1 MGTEESGFRGS
12 SKDGWLLLHVR
23 RYYSYTYKRGR
34 ICTNLALTF
43 SFPHTFLHLPSP
55 GMEGGSFTEGHLSQ
69 KRNGGKV
76 GSRSFSN
83 LCENI
88 FSYQAYFRL
97 TFLGRECCSYGLM
110 GPKHKKAIFIH
121 CVPKMPRN
129 IIVRVMPQIEFTWTR
144 LDEVHIT
151 NDGLLRI
158 LVYIYLLADLSV
170 LAQK

>member
-1 MGTEESGFRGS
+1 MYVGTTRIRTNVVGYARISHLLFRFLIHFYIYRLPVWKGGVS
-12 SKDGWLLLHVR
+12 RKVIFR
-23 RYYSYTYKRGR
+23 RKET
-34 ICTNLALTF
+34 
-43 SFPHTFLHLPSP
+43 
-55 GMEGGSFTEGHLSQ
+55 
-69 KRNGGKV
+69 GGKV